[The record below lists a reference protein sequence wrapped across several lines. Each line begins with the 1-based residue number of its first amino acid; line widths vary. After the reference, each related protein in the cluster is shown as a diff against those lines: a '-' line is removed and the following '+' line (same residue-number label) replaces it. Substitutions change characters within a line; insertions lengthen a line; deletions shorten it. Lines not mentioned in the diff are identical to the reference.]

1 MQYENLL
8 YEVKEDGIGLVT
20 FNRPRRANAMS
31 QPMLKELEHL
41 CAQMEQDKT
50 LKCVVVTGAGPAF
63 NAGFD
68 LKDQADAMPQGVQDW
83 VPLLEADFKGIMAFW
98 NLSKPTIAAVNGPA
112 LAGGFELML
121 GCDLSIAVETAV
133 FGEPELKF
141 GAGIVALLLP
151 WFVGPKIAKEMIY
164 LGEDSLS
171 AQRALE
177 LGLVNKL
184 TSAENLLDT
193 AMDYARRLAQ
203 MDPMVLGRTKQAI
216 NRTYEIMGMQRALRA
231 ALDIDIMIEGEGVP
245 IENETFSRLFARMDW
260 ARRWHGVKRVLVAP
274 AKEPFTQAGSDFP
287 DMLNMNLSTC

>member
-1 MQYENLL
+1 METTMQYENLL

-31 QPMLKELEHL
+31 QSMLKELDDL
-41 CAQMEQDKT
+41 CTRMEADAA

-68 LKDQADAMPQGVQDW
+68 LKDQADAMPQGVKDW
-83 VPLLEADFKGIMAFW
+83 VPLLEADFKGIMSFW

-121 GCDLSIAVETAV
+121 GCDLSIAVDTAV

-151 WFVGPKIAKEMIY
+151 WFVGPKVAKEMIY

-184 TSAENLLDT
+184 VTADTLMDT

-203 MDPMVLGRTKQAI
+203 MDPMVLGRTKLAV
-216 NRTYEIMGMQRALRA
+216 NRTYEIMGMQRALRS
-231 ALDIDIMIEGEGVP
+231 ALDIDIMIEGEGSQLKRDFLQVVRA
-245 IENETFSRLFARMDW
+245 EGLGKALAWREARFGDT
-260 ARRWHGVKRVLVAP
+260 R
-274 AKEPFTQAGSDFP
+274 
-287 DMLNMNLSTC
+287 

>member
-8 YEVKEDGIGLVT
+8 YQVNENGIGLVT

-31 QPMLKELEHL
+31 QSMLKELEHL
-41 CAQMEQDKT
+41 CIRMEEDKS
-50 LKCVVVTGAGPAF
+50 LKCVVVTGSGPAF

-68 LKDQADAMPQGVQDW
+68 LKDQADAMPQGVKDW

-164 LGEDSLS
+164 LGEDSLT

-184 TSAENLLDT
+184 TSAEDLLET
-193 AMDYARRLAQ
+193 AMGYARRLAQ

-216 NRTYEIMGMQRALRA
+216 NRTYEIMGMQRALRS
-231 ALDIDIMIEGEGVP
+231 ALDIDIMIEGEGSQLKRDFLKVVRSDGLGKALAWR
-245 IENETFSRLFARMDW
+245 EARFGG
-260 ARRWHGVKRVLVAP
+260 A
-274 AKEPFTQAGSDFP
+274 S
-287 DMLNMNLSTC
+287 